1 MSAGA
6 AYYVARKLRS
16 LDAELE
22 PAAKRVLVAAD
33 DEAVHDMRVS
43 IRRTRTLLKVARPLF
58 GNFHT
63 DAVRRAFVAVQK
75 ATGELRDEEALE
87 ETLAKIALKNAPFTA
102 WRLRRKARE
111 RVMRR
116 AVVRMLQS
124 GELTRARK
132 LLHALVTLPVK
143 PARDRDIA
151 KFARKSVEQ
160 ARKGVEAHRDAKT
173 DDAEA
178 LHELRIAYK
187 QLRYSIELFSDVLP
201 IDITAAREP
210 AVRFQKKLGEIH
222 DLDVAVLT
230 IARARGLLLHT
241 KELATRALVTERARR
256 IENYAREMTRLVS
269 PEGVE
274 PAPEVLAVVRPTVT
288 ASERTHSGKSR
299 PSSEQPAPSVD
310 PAQPSA
316 RARSGQRGPRRR

>member
-6 AYYVARKLRS
+6 AVYVARKLRS

-33 DEAVHDMRVS
+33 DDAVHDMRVA
-43 IRRTRTLLKVARPLF
+43 IRRTRTLLKIARRLF
-58 GNFHT
+58 GAFHT

-75 ATGELRDEEALE
+75 ATGDLRDEEALE
-87 ETLAKIALKNAPFTA
+87 ETLAKLALKNAAFTA

-111 RVMRR
+111 RVLRR

-132 LLHALVTLPVK
+132 LLLALVTLPVK
-143 PARDRDIA
+143 PSRDRDIA
-151 KFARKSVEQ
+151 KFARKSAEE
-160 ARKGVEAHRDAKT
+160 AREGVEAHRDAKT
-173 DDAEA
+173 DDGEA

-187 QLRYSIELFSDVLP
+187 QLRYAIELFADVLP
-201 IDITAAREP
+201 VDVTAARDP

-230 IARARGLLLHT
+230 IARARGLLVHT
-241 KELATRALVTERARR
+241 KALATRALVNERAKK
-256 IENYAREMTRLVS
+256 IEHYTREM
-269 PEGVE
+269 
-274 PAPEVLAVVRPTVT
+274 LALVRPTVT
-288 ASERTHSGKSR
+288 GSEPTRSGKSR
-299 PSSEQPAPSVD
+299 PSSGPRAPSAD

-316 RARSGQRGPRRR
+316 RARSGPRGPRRR